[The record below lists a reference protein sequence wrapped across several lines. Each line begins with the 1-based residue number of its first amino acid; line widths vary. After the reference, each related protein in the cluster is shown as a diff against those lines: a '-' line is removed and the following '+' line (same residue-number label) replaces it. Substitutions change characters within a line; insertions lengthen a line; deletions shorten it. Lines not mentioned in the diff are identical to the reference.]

1 MIKKG
6 SSLGSQIAME
16 TKGATDAGKGLL
28 GITISVHSFGS
39 GKVHV
44 TFDMAGSNANMK
56 DQYHEPIKYHQQTQ
70 DIPNQVYQV

>member
-1 MIKKG
+1 MTVHFLCLPRQVIKKG

-44 TFDMAGSNANMK
+44 TLRHGWK
-56 DQYHEPIKYHQQTQ
+56 QCEHERSIS
-70 DIPNQVYQV
+70 